1 MADAHIARSPLD
13 YVEEGIAGA
22 ALMVVIAATCWG
34 VLSRYITAQPAAWA
48 GEVAGIAFAW
58 LVFVGAAAG
67 LKYGAHMAIDML
79 VLRLPGALQRLVTL
93 AADAIVL
100 AFLATLLV
108 LSVQFS
114 IDAWG
119 DPTSVLRLPRTVTY
133 TSVVVGSLCMLARHV
148 RAAWLRCQGRSGA
161 WLTPTA
167 PTIGA
172 EL

>member
-1 MADAHIARSPLD
+1 MDDARITRSPLD
-13 YVEEGIAGA
+13 YVEEVIAGA
-22 ALMVVIAATCWG
+22 ALVVIVAATCWG
-34 VLSRYITAQPAAWA
+34 VLTRYITEQPAAWA
-48 GEVAGIAFAW
+48 AEVAGIAFAW

-79 VLRLPGALQRLVTL
+79 VVRLPAGLQRAVTL

-108 LSVQFS
+108 LAVQFS

-119 DPTSVLRLPRTVTY
+119 DPTSVLRLPRSVTY
-133 TSVVVGSLCMLARHV
+133 SSVVVGSLCMLVRHA
-148 RAAWLRCQGRSGA
+148 RAAWRRCHGRSGA
-161 WLTPTA
+161 WLTSTA
-167 PTIGA
+167 TVGA